1 MAKTHIRIGSP
12 SSPQPAKR
20 RFNPQSLHCDFERGN
35 RSARARVCAP
45 FEQGA
50 PERGSGCWGGG
61 GECSLSSPGG
71 QGKRGHWSFAVYK
84 GPGRG
89 TVYAVTSWASR
100 DPQLPK
106 GCFVSLQRE
115 RERER
120 GALRQTCPSPTRW
133 GKLLSFLPSSDAQG
147 LPLSPSHPEFLSHLP
162 HRQHEG
168 GSSLTSIPTPHAP
181 LTVALKCEI
190 SPGPGS
196 WHQQQ

>member
-89 TVYAVTSWASR
+89 TVYEVTTWAHLPPGGGSCFHFFL
-100 DPQLPK
+100 PQTLKDSHCPLPILNSCHTYLIGSTK
-106 GCFVSLQRE
+106 VVPHSPVSLHHM
-115 RERER
+115 
-120 GALRQTCPSPTRW
+120 
-133 GKLLSFLPSSDAQG
+133 
-147 LPLSPSHPEFLSHLP
+147 PL
-162 HRQHEG
+162 
-168 GSSLTSIPTPHAP
+168 
-181 LTVALKCEI
+181 
-190 SPGPGS
+190 
-196 WHQQQ
+196 